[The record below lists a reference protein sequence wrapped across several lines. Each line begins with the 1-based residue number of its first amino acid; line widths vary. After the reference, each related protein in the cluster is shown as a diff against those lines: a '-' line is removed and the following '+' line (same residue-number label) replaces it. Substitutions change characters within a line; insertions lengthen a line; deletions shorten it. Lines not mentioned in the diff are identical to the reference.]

1 MRNEAGIVVA
11 GGRSTR
17 MGAPKAS
24 LEWHGST
31 LLRRV
36 AGILRRAVEGP
47 VVVVRA
53 PGQALPLLPDGVQV
67 VEDPV
72 EGRGPLVG
80 ILAGLRA
87 VAGTAEVA
95 YVSSTD
101 APLLRPAFVRR
112 VLDAVT
118 PEVDVAL
125 PDALGHRQPLAA
137 AYRTSL
143 LPLVDGLVAEDR
155 LRPAFLFERCR
166 VRVLGQDDLSAADPG
181 LGSLRNLNQP
191 AEYAAARG
199 EPAPRVVVDR
209 FGVLRPAGA
218 PRGGVAVRAA
228 TLGAACLAVGV
239 ELDRHVVAALNGD
252 QLVRDPEVP
261 LVEGDVI
268 GLMTADAGG

>member
-17 MGAPKAS
+17 MGTPKAE

-36 AGILRRAVEGP
+36 AGLLRRAVDGP

-53 PGQALPLLPDGVQV
+53 PGQRLPALPQGVRV
-67 VEDPV
+67 VDDPV

-87 VAGTAEVA
+87 VAGEAEVA

-101 APLLRPAFVRR
+101 APLLTPAFVRR
-112 VLDAVT
+112 VLRAVDDD
-118 PEVDVAL
+118 VDVAL
-125 PDALGHRQPLAA
+125 PQALGHRQPLAA
-137 AYRTSL
+137 GYRTAL
-143 LPLVDGLVAEDR
+143 LPLVEELVAADR

-166 VRVLGQDDLSAADPG
+166 VRVLEEHELVGADPG
-181 LGSLRNLNQP
+181 LGSLRNLNEP
-191 AEYAAARG
+191 ADYAAARG
-199 EPAPRVVVDR
+199 EPAPQVRVDR
-209 FGVLRPAGA
+209 FGTLRPDGA
-218 PRGGVAVRAA
+218 PRGGVSVRAA
-228 TLGAACLAVGV
+228 TLGAACVAVGV

-252 QLVRDPEVP
+252 HLSRDPEVP
-261 LVEGDVI
+261 LVDGDVV